1 MKLTTTLMTIAIASA
16 VMLQSACKS
25 GNSDNPLLEESQ
37 LPFGAPD
44 FSKIK
49 TSDYLPAFEVAIQQT
64 RDNIQAIVDRKD

>member
-49 TSDYLPAFEVAIQQT
+49 ETDYLPAIEYAIQQN
-64 RDNIQAIVDRKD
+64 REEINNVR